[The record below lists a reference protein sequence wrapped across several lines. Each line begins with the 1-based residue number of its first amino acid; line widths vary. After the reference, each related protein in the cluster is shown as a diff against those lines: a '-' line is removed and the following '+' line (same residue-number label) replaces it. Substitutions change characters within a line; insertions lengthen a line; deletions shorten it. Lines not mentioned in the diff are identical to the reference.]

1 MKRNPSQDVQLR
13 NTATLDSPGAHVIVL
28 VLVFLAAVVEGDEVS
43 DAGELCP
50 QRPRLPAE
58 IVHALAVAVDD
69 ALEAV
74 TVASCYLAKS
84 PTSGPH
90 GLLRRSI

>member
-13 NTATLDSPGAHVIVL
+13 NTATLDSPGAHVIVV

-50 QRPRLPAE
+50 QRPRLPAAE
-58 IVHALAVAVDD
+58 VVHALAVAEDD

-90 GLLRRSI
+90 GLRRSI